1 MAAETLQL
9 SLLDVV
15 IQVTAER
22 HVLAPLR
29 HRFASCIVESG
40 MPAIVLDIFGRG
52 PPFRLRCGPREIEAP
67 LPEAWPSLSALV
79 QALIMQERP
88 GLHFLHAAAV
98 ARNGQA
104 TLLCGP
110 STSGKS
116 TLATGLREGGW
127 VGLCDDCAPVN
138 IERRQVLPFWT
149 TPGRCHV
156 TRHQP
161 RHTPPPATLC
171 QVVFLVPVGGRPV
184 PGETLQQAAARWKLF
199 RGLLRHSTSWK
210 ARGNTLSLRGPGDF
224 SGPPRLSACAPADA
238 VRQWMQFSM
247 SPVPSLGTA
256 FARMQLLFPHCHFHR
271 LEPGSLAATLDLLES
286 QACEEVPG

>member
-1 MAAETLQL
+1 
-9 SLLDVV
+9 

-40 MPAIVLDIFGRG
+40 TPAILLDVFGRG
-52 PPFRLRCGPREIEAP
+52 PLFRLRCGPREIEAP
-67 LPEAWPSLSALV
+67 LPESWPSLSTLV
-79 QALIMQERP
+79 QALIMQERRP
-88 GLHFLHAAAV
+88 LNFLHAAAV
-98 ARNGQA
+98 ARNDLA

-110 STSGKS
+110 STSGKT
-116 TLATGLREGGW
+116 TLAAGLVKRGW

-156 TRHQP
+156 AIRRTRRAP
-161 RHTPPPATLC
+161 RPSTLC
-171 QVVFLVPVGGRPV
+171 QVVFLVPVGGRPA
-184 PGETLQQAAARWKLF
+184 PGDTLQQAAARWELF
-199 RGLLRHSTSWK
+199 RGLLQDSTPWK
-210 ARGNTLSLRGPGDF
+210 ARGNTLALRSPDDF
-224 SGPPRLSACAPADA
+224 SGPPRLFPCAPAEA
-238 VRQWMQFSM
+238 VRRWMQSLN
-247 SPVPSLGTA
+247 SSVPSLGAA

-286 QACEEVPG
+286 LAREENPA